1 MARKSASRVQWRV
14 MTSPDEPLTR
24 EELKRERQRLHT
36 LEKRLQAEAYDKVH
50 KINRELVQQRYITRN
65 REQEIAR
72 LEAAKPWASIPLLIL
87 TTAFAFG
94 LGVVVGQLL

>member
-1 MARKSASRVQWRV
+1 MAL
-14 MTSPDEPLTR
+14 PDQTEALTPESL
-24 EELKRERQRLHT
+24 EEERQRLRM

-65 REQEIAR
+65 REKEIAR
-72 LEAAKPWASIPLLIL
+72 LEAAKPWASTTLLIL

-94 LGVVVGQLL
+94 LGVVVGQRL

>member
-1 MARKSASRVQWRV
+1 
-14 MTSPDEPLTR
+14 MTSPEEPLTR
-24 EELKRERQRLHT
+24 EDLQRERQRLHH
-36 LEKRLQAEAYDKVH
+36 LEKRLHAEAYDKVH

-72 LEAAKPWASIPLLIL
+72 LKAAKPWVSTTLLIL

-94 LGVVVGQLL
+94 LGVVVGQWL

>member
-1 MARKSASRVQWRV
+1 MDISH
-14 MTSPDEPLTR
+14 
-24 EELKRERQRLHT
+24 EELKRERQRLRR

-65 REQEIAR
+65 REKEIAR
-72 LEAAKPWASIPLLIL
+72 LEAAKPWASTMLLIL

-94 LGVVVGQLL
+94 LGVFIGQRLG